1 MRARREQDS
10 KSEKRT
16 GLYLDGFIAAI
27 PSVLD
32 NDKALE
38 RAIFYGVKYMGRA
51 GESTTIEELGRRFSI
66 SEALMALI
74 AMVTPRRFVEIFP
87 INKEYDGE
95 RWGLKDYFYT
105 VEMITKHGWDKPIG
119 ESSEGAFGFLWDY
132 QNWDINL
139 FLVNHMSL
147 VSEMA
152 RSQGQPGPMEQWA
165 AENGIQIY
173 TLNTTPDGKQYLL
186 DSNGRSTPVRKKR
199 PRHLRL
205 MVPKRRRGQ

>member
-51 GESTTIEELGRRFSI
+51 GESTTIEELERRFSI